1 MSDFDL
7 SIYQVIK
14 KYNLLDNN
22 AHMRSLGQNF
32 IIDELLLDKIVK
44 SAFPIDNNSCIIE
57 VGPGPCGLTR
67 SILKYC
73 TNEIICI
80 EKDLKFKQLHDNILS
95 NTDKNIRF
103 IYEDALKINIQ
114 ELTNKKIVII
124 SNLPYN
130 VGTALLMNWL
140 SNNINQI
147 NGIVV
152 MLQEEVVDRICAPH
166 SSKQYGKISIVSQ
179 LLCNVE
185 KLFTVSNKA
194 FIPSPKVTSAVVKLI
209 PKNNNIENLNKLMEL
224 LDNCFLYRRKM
235 IYSTLIKFYKQLNKQ
250 NINDILS
257 KCNILP
263 QYRPENITPAQYYEL
278 SKYINNISRCTTS
291 KI

>member
-7 SIYQVIK
+7 TIYQVIK
-14 KYNLLDNN
+14 KYNLLSNN
-22 AHMRSLGQNF
+22 SYMRSLSQNF
-32 IIDELLLDKIVK
+32 IVDELLLDKIVK
-44 SAFPIDNNSCIIE
+44 SVFPIDNDSCIIE

-73 TNEIICI
+73 NNELICI
-80 EKDLKFKQLHDNILS
+80 EKDLKFKQLHDNILN
-95 NTDKNIRF
+95 NTNKSIRF

-130 VGTALLMNWL
+130 VGTALLIKWL

-147 NGIVV
+147 DTIVV
-152 MLQEEVVDRICAPH
+152 MLQDEVIDRICASH
-166 SSKQYGKISIVSQ
+166 NSKQYGKISIISQ
-179 LLCNVE
+179 LLCNVD

-194 FIPSPKVTSAVVKLI
+194 FIPSPKVTSAVVKLV
-209 PKNNNIENLNKLMEL
+209 PKNNNIENISNLIKLLN
-224 LDNCFLYRRKM
+224 NCFLYRRKM
-235 IYSTLIKFYKQLNKQ
+235 IYSTLMKFYKQFDKQ
-250 NINDILS
+250 SINDILN

-263 QYRPENITPAQYYEL
+263 QHRPENITPTQYYEL
-278 SKYINNISRCTTS
+278 NKYINEI
-291 KI
+291 K